1 MKKISL
7 ILAFLLLFSIPSF
20 SAGSSGKSSNKK
32 SSTSSS
38 TSSGSGKVG
47 VGFIVG
53 SFSGLNLRILG
64 SGNSA
69 VNLDLAWDSHDHT
82 LVVADYI
89 INNRKPISNMNGF
102 PVYYGI
108 GLKASDCGDD
118 TLGFRFVLGSN
129 FRLTD
134 IDKNME
140 FFLELAPGLTVID
153 HTEADFDLGLGLRY
167 YF

>member
-7 ILAFLLLFSIPSF
+7 VLALLLLFSIPSF
-20 SAGSSGKSSNKK
+20 CAGKSSSKK
-32 SSTSSS
+32 SSRTSSA
-38 TSSGSGKVG
+38 SSGSGKVG

-69 VNLDLAWDSHDHT
+69 VNLDLAWDSRNNT

-89 INNRKPISNMNGF
+89 INNRKPISSMNGF

-140 FFLELAPGLTVID
+140 FFLELAPGLIVVD

>member
-1 MKKISL
+1 MKKLSLLLILLFLISL
-7 ILAFLLLFSIPSF
+7 PAF
-20 SAGSSGKSSNKK
+20 SAGKSSGKK
-32 SSTSSS
+32 SSKSSS
-38 TSSGSGKVG
+38 YSGGQVG
-47 VGFIVG
+47 VGLIVG
-53 SFSGLNLRILG
+53 SFSGLNIRILG

-69 VNLDLAWDSHDHT
+69 VNLDLAWDSHDNT

-89 INNRKPISNMNGF
+89 INNRKPISSMNGF

-140 FFLELAPGLTVID
+140 LFLELAPGLIVVD
-153 HTEADFDLGLGLRY
+153 HTEGDFDLGLGLRY